1 MREIKPYEHKV
12 QYYETDRMQ
21 ITHHSN
27 YIRFMEE
34 ARTYFLE
41 QIGWGYDRME
51 EEGIAS
57 PVLSVECD
65 YRHSTTYADVISITV
80 EVLELKGVRVKLGY
94 TMTADGKTVC
104 TGATTHCFLRENGR
118 PLRIERDLP
127 EFSLALKALMEDG
140 RK

>member
-1 MREIKPYEHKV
+1 MQEIKPYEHKV

-51 EEGIAS
+51 TEGVVS
-57 PVLSVECD
+57 PVLSVECEFK
-65 YRHSTTYADVISITV
+65 HSTTYADVVSIEV
-80 EVLELKGVRVKLGY
+80 KVLELKGVRVKLGY
-94 TMTADGKTVC
+94 TMTAGGKTVC
-104 TGATTHCFLRENGR
+104 TGATTHCFLREDGR
-118 PLRIERDLP
+118 PLRMEKDMP
-127 EFSLALKALMEDG
+127 EFSQVLKGLMENEI
-140 RK
+140 

>member
-1 MREIKPYEHKV
+1 MQEIKPYEHKV

-51 EEGIAS
+51 AEGVVS

-65 YRHSTTYADVISITV
+65 FKHSTTYADVISIQV
-80 EVLELKGVRVKLGY
+80 KVLEMKGVRVKLGY
-94 TMTADGKTVC
+94 TMTAGGKSVC
-104 TGATTHCFLRENGR
+104 TGATAHCFLRAGGR
-118 PLRIERDLP
+118 PLRMEKDMP
-127 EFSLALKALMEDG
+127 EFSQVLKGLME
-140 RK
+140 KA